1 MVFQSCMEFRRNTL
15 AEIGPS
21 EKCPVFEHLDDIVNK
36 TLCVKPE
43 DKSYH
48 SRECLNRE
56 CESCGVEKLDLLKEE
71 EDVSLQAPKVSWQKF
86 EYVGCW
92 PNPRGAREKE
102 TPTSQK
108 RNFSRCYVQQLQKA
122 AA

>member
-1 MVFQSCMEFRRNTL
+1 MERKIPL
-15 AEIGPS
+15 
-21 EKCPVFEHLDDIVNK
+21 FEHLDDIVNK
-36 TLCVKPE
+36 TLCVKLE

-56 CESCGVEKLDLLKEE
+56 CDSCGVEKLDLLKE

-86 EYVGCW
+86 EYVAVGHTQE
-92 PNPRGAREKE
+92 EKE
-102 TPTSQK
+102 KRKLQLVRKETSPGAA
-108 RNFSRCYVQQLQKA
+108 SKA